1 MAAPTVNT
9 QEALAV
15 LDQTS
20 SLSIIKLSESLLAP
34 DDAETGTNR
43 SSDVSADNAYM
54 DTSPASLRA
63 DLVHYEV
70 F

>member
-1 MAAPTVNT
+1 MTISTANT
-9 QEALAV
+9 QETLAI

-20 SLSIIKLSESLLAP
+20 SLSIIQLSESLSAP

-43 SSDVSADNAYM
+43 SSDISTDNGYI

>member
-1 MAAPTVNT
+1 MTTSTANT
-9 QEALAV
+9 QEALAI
-15 LDQTS
+15 LSQAL
-20 SLSIIKLSESLLAP
+20 SLSIIKLSESLSTP

-43 SSDVSADNAYM
+43 SSDVSTDNGYV

>member
-1 MAAPTVNT
+1 MAKSTTNT
-9 QEALAV
+9 QENLAI

-20 SLSIIKLSESLLAP
+20 SLSIIKLSESLLAQ
-34 DDAETGTNR
+34 DDAETDTNR
-43 SSDVSADNAYM
+43 SSDVSADNGYI

-63 DLVHYEV
+63 DLMHYEV

>member
-1 MAAPTVNT
+1 MATSIANT
-9 QEALAV
+9 QESLAI

-20 SLSIIKLSESLLAP
+20 SLSIIKLSESLLAS
-34 DDAETGTNR
+34 DDTETDTNR
-43 SSDVSADNAYM
+43 SSDVSADNGYV
-54 DTSPASLRA
+54 DISPASLRA